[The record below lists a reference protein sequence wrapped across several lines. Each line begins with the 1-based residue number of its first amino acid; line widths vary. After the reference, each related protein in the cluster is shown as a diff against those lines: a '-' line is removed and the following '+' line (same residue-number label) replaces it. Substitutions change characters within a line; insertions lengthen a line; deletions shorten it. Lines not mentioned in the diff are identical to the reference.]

1 MSNKNANDKPETDNT
16 MMLIIGLT
24 ISTLILL
31 GVGVYYSYTQFF
43 VHSGAPGVRDLAV
56 IVAMLLSG
64 AVLGARVLLLVSR
77 S

>member
-1 MSNKNANDKPETDNT
+1 MTNDNVTDKPETDDT

-31 GVGVYYSYTQFF
+31 GTGVYSSYTQFF
-43 VHSGAPGVRDLAV
+43 VHSDAPGVRDLAV
-56 IVAMLLSG
+56 IVTSLLGG